1 MTVSVVET
9 TPIVTGT
16 ALAAAHSRRWS
27 A

>member
-16 ALAAAHSRRWS
+16 ALAAAHSRWS